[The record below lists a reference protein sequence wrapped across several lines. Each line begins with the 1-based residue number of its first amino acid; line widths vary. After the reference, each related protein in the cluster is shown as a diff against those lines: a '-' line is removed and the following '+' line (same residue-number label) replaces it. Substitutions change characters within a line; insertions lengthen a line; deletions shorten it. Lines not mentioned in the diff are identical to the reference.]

1 MWSCACRLA
10 LVVRARRLL
19 LLFLFFF
26 FSLSLSAFRFS
37 VFFLSSS
44 SFFEE
49 NAFFI
54 FFFIFFHF
62 SFAFP
67 FLSPHCSLVK
77 RSGFSS
83 LVEYISTR
91 IHSSRTE
98 MRTFPHPHVPIR
110 HSMRHRN
117 MRHMI
122 SAWTDERIRI
132 TISAQS
138 QVIKGVLTP
147 IVRLRYLYLRII
159 FPMEMFKKKPNGD
172 GRKESRK
179 FFFNM

>member
-1 MWSCACRLA
+1 MPPCP
-10 LVVRARRLL
+10 VT
-19 LLFLFFF
+19 
-26 FSLSLSAFRFS
+26 
-37 VFFLSSS
+37 
-44 SFFEE
+44 
-49 NAFFI
+49 
-54 FFFIFFHF
+54 
-62 SFAFP
+62 FAFP

-98 MRTFPHPHVPIR
+98 TRTFPHPHVPIR

-179 FFFNM
+179 FFFNMWFSTLSFCPFKFWKGAERSHVLNSLETPGI